1 MLTFRLATLNVHLFQ
16 SSLFFHNNIFDLVS
30 IYGECHKDLFETGI
44 ASRYPIASSFHI
56 ASTPC
61 EGEMKCLL
69 QCSLDGF
76 DKLTFAVT
84 LVQLKEK
91 DNGCIFVY
99 LCVRQ

>member
-16 SSLFFHNNIFDLVS
+16 SSLFFHN
-30 IYGECHKDLFETGI
+30 KDLFGTGI

-84 LVQLKEK
+84 LLQLEEK
-91 DNGCIFVY
+91 DNDCIFVY